1 MSLVFLFVCYTCFF
15 KFLIAHI
22 KYLFLHI
29 YCSILGFIYIIIYSI
44 VNSIMCLP
52 CLYCFTAVIFAHEVF
67 QPHINALSKLVILA
81 SVVHQFAFTLFSTLP
96 FAIGQVQD
104 AGLIFLS
111 AMSTKIATQMISD
124 AGGMD
129 NIDNGLV
136 LEIVS
141 TTVVL
146 LGLSTTCLGAVL
158 ILAGKFRFADAVAYL
173 PLPVVG
179 GYLAF
184 IGYFCFEAGMA
195 LCVGATIMKPSDW
208 LILFN
213 AHHLM
218 LAFPGILAGICL
230 TIVAR
235 KCENDAILPL
245 SMVIIPT
252 SFYVILYF
260 SGMSISDARE
270 EGWVGQ
276 TLPPVPVQDMF
287 HLVHFSLV
295 RWSLIPQIMP
305 TWAGK
310 NLCLLTF
317 ITCT

>member
-1 MSLVFLFVCYTCFF
+1 
-15 KFLIAHI
+15 
-22 KYLFLHI
+22 
-29 YCSILGFIYIIIYSI
+29 
-44 VNSIMCLP
+44 MCLP

-136 LEIVS
+136 IEIVS

-179 GYLAF
+179 GENC
-184 IGYFCFEAGMA
+184 IYFLGIYHVF
-195 LCVGATIMKPSDW
+195 LLLS
-208 LILFN
+208 FN
-213 AHHLM
+213 
-218 LAFPGILAGICL
+218 C
-230 TIVAR
+230 
-235 KCENDAILPL
+235 
-245 SMVIIPT
+245 
-252 SFYVILYF
+252 
-260 SGMSISDARE
+260 
-270 EGWVGQ
+270 
-276 TLPPVPVQDMF
+276 
-287 HLVHFSLV
+287 
-295 RWSLIPQIMP
+295 
-305 TWAGK
+305 
-310 NLCLLTF
+310 
-317 ITCT
+317 

>member
-1 MSLVFLFVCYTCFF
+1 MSLVLVCTLCSETHCYSF
-15 KFLIAHI
+15 FLIPHAH
-22 KYLFLHI
+22 LLNT
-29 YCSILGFIYIIIYSI
+29 ILMHCPIGFIYIIIYSI

-136 LEIVS
+136 IEIVS

-179 GYLAF
+179 GETS
-184 IGYFCFEAGMA
+184 IYFLGIYHVF
-195 LCVGATIMKPSDW
+195 LLLS
-208 LILFN
+208 FN
-213 AHHLM
+213 
-218 LAFPGILAGICL
+218 C
-230 TIVAR
+230 
-235 KCENDAILPL
+235 
-245 SMVIIPT
+245 
-252 SFYVILYF
+252 
-260 SGMSISDARE
+260 
-270 EGWVGQ
+270 
-276 TLPPVPVQDMF
+276 
-287 HLVHFSLV
+287 
-295 RWSLIPQIMP
+295 
-305 TWAGK
+305 
-310 NLCLLTF
+310 
-317 ITCT
+317 